1 MRVLVLAHTN
11 TAAFTGSHRHIMP
24 LKRPILVV
32 LICKILSYALFWPRQ
47 SGEFH
52 GRGNRMTAWGAQEDN
67 IALIRARAL
76 SSAGRLAWFQ
86 ADFPSARAHLE
97 ESVVLFRQQQDRDGL
112 LDAMSTLILV
122 KTFQGELS
130 AAMSSLEE
138 SISLLQHLPDR
149 QRLLPVITA
158 LARAA
163 AFMTM
168 NESLPYARTLGTE
181 AEQLARAAH
190 DKRNLSW
197 ALTSLA
203 FYHYYS
209 GNCAAAR
216 PHLEEGVTL
225 FRELGDSWG
234 VSLLTWS
241 LGNIA
246 RQAGRYDEAWKLN
259 EQSLTM
265 QSRQNSRQGLPP
277 MLESFAYLAIDEGQ
291 GRRGAR
297 LLAAAAT
304 LRETYGSI
312 QQPLLIIEQEEYL
325 EKLGALLAPAE
336 LEAAW
341 QEGRAMKIEDAI
353 TYSLSKPDEE
363 T

>member
-1 MRVLVLAHTN
+1 M
-11 TAAFTGSHRHIMP
+11 TG
-24 LKRPILVV
+24 L
-32 LICKILSYALFWPRQ
+32 
-47 SGEFH
+47 
-52 GRGNRMTAWGAQEDN
+52 GAQEDN

-86 ADFPSARAHLE
+86 ADFPGARAHLE
-97 ESVVLFRQQQDRDGL
+97 ESVALFRQQQDRNGM

-130 AAMSSLEE
+130 EAMSSLEE
-138 SISLLQHLPDR
+138 SIDLLQHLPDR
-149 QRLLPVITA
+149 QSLLPVITV

-163 AFMTM
+163 TFMNM
-168 NESLPYARTLGTE
+168 KESLPHAWTLGTE
-181 AEQLARAAH
+181 AERLARAAH

-197 ALTSLA
+197 ALTAVA

-209 GNCAAAR
+209 GNCAAAC
-216 PHLEEGVTL
+216 PYLEEGVTL
-225 FRELGDSWG
+225 FRELGDLWG

-246 RQAGRYDEAWKLN
+246 RQEGQYDEAWKLN

-291 GRRGAR
+291 ARRGAH
-297 LLAAAAT
+297 LLAAAAK

-312 QQPLLIIEQEEYL
+312 QQPLLIAEQEGYM
-325 EKLGALLAPAE
+325 EKLRALLAPAE

-341 QEGRAMKIEDAI
+341 KEGSAMKLEDAI
-353 TYSLSKPDEE
+353 SYSLSKPDEE
-363 T
+363 A